1 MNLKIVE
8 RANQLLDEM
17 RRREIISFSK
27 ISRALAERERIG

>member
-17 RRREIISFSK
+17 RRREIISFHK
-27 ISRALAERERIG
+27 ISRALAKREQMD